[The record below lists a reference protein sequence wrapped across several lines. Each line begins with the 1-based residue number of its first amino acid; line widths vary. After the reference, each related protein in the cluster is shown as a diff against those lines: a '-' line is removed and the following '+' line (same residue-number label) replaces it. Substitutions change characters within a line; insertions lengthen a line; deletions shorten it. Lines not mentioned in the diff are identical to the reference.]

1 MINSGPC
8 AFVPGVL
15 FFFFWPNNFQ
25 ILERMQFKHLDYMGI
40 VLIMLGTVL
49 PVYIV
54 NEAAVREYAWNSAT
68 TISVLIL
75 SGLTW
80 IVLLLWQWQ
89 LSKNPRFRLIR
100 PQLPLRLISDPI
112 MASVFV

>member
-1 MINSGPC
+1 
-8 AFVPGVL
+8 VL

-25 ILERMQFKHLDYMGI
+25 ILERVQFKRLDYVGI

-68 TISVLIL
+68 TVSVLIL

-100 PQLPLRLISDPI
+100 HSCH
-112 MASVFV
+112 